1 MKRVHLAVWM
11 HLCSTVALAHETH
24 STLQPQLR
32 RVAAFAEVQKL
43 VPMSAIWM
51 YAFLTE
57 IPIAPKIASATL

>member
-1 MKRVHLAVWM
+1 MF
-11 HLCSTVALAHETH
+11 ETH
-24 STLQPQLR
+24 LQPQLR

-57 IPIAPKIASATL
+57 ISIEAPKIASATL